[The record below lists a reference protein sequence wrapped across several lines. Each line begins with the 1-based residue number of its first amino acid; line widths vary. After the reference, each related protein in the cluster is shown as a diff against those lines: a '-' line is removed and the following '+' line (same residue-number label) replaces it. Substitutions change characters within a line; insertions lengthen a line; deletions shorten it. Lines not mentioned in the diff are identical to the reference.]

1 MIRWL
6 TTANRGAMILAVA
19 LYVAA
24 ATPLTAQQATGST
37 SPAGAT
43 AARASATPAALPG
56 PRLRPEWR
64 RVEPTFADSSVTAYM
79 ASSAAAASHT
89 ITISTL
95 TLVLVIIIVVLL
107 IT

>member
-1 MIRWL
+1 M
-6 TTANRGAMILAVA
+6 TVAVA
-19 LYVAA
+19 LWVVAA
-24 ATPLTAQQATGST
+24 APLAAQQAVGPT
-37 SPAGAT
+37 SPAGA
-43 AARASATPAALPG
+43 AAAQASPAPAALPG

-64 RVEPTFADSSVTAYM
+64 RVEPSFADSSVTAPM
-79 ASSAAAASHT
+79 AASAAAASHT